1 MNYFEPKFLQGV
13 IEKALPLRLFF
24 RTRFFNEQVTFPTRQ
39 VSFEFMK
46 NSRRLMP
53 YAKGG
58 KISVPVA
65 SEGYSLRTYEPPL
78 ISGYKSITEA
88 TLEQKLFGEEPY
100 NSGLTPAEREQRLI
114 ARYMMELQ
122 DMIYRKEE
130 YMCARIKQD
139 GKLTISENDFNAEV
153 DYGFT
158 NIESIKTAD
167 KWNANADILGQ
178 LQEKANDLRKDGV
191 NPDMLILGSKASQ
204 AFLKN
209 EEVLKLRHD
218 FLLDVHAPLPN
229 ELENGLN
236 YLCQIRA
243 PGLFL
248 NVYEYLEY
256 YRDDA
261 TGEALPLID
270 ESTAILQ
277 SSQEK
282 NMMLYGAITYIDDN
296 DNRVT
301 AMREYVPY
309 VLTIKESAE
318 KRLIVSSKPLPLPAD
333 IDAWSVMKNVI

>member
-1 MNYFEPKFLQGV
+1 
-13 IEKALPLRLFF
+13 
-24 RTRFFNEQVTFPTRQ
+24 
-39 VSFEFMK
+39 
-46 NSRRLMP
+46 
-53 YAKGG
+53 
-58 KISVPVA
+58 
-65 SEGYSLRTYEPPL
+65 
-78 ISGYKSITEA
+78 
-88 TLEQKLFGEEPY
+88 
-100 NSGLTPAEREQRLI
+100 
-114 ARYMMELQ
+114 MMELQ

-178 LQEKANDLRKDGV
+178 LQEKANELRKDGV

-218 FLLDVHAPLPN
+218 MLVDVHAPLPN

-248 NVYEYLEY
+248 NCYEYLEY
-256 YRDDA
+256 YYDDA
-261 TGEALPLID
+261 SKQALPLID
-270 ESTAILQ
+270 DSTVIMQ

-282 NMMLYGAITYIDDN
+282 NMMLYGAITYIDDSE
-296 DNRVT
+296 NRIT
-301 AMREYVPY
+301 SMNEYVPY
-309 VLTIKESAE
+309 VLTLKESAE
-318 KRLIVSSKPLPLPAD
+318 RRLIVSSKPLPLPAD
-333 IDAWSVMKNVI
+333 IDAWTVMKNVI